1 MCFQI
6 YALMTAKDVDEGL
19 SLLRK
24 VVEIKG
30 GEFFT
35 NIQKSDPHVF
45 WRELKSWGAYLGK
58 VFVTVVPHK
67 DSALEAAADYMV
79 QVGYLLTLLCSYSWL
94 FFSRVTI
101 C

>member
-1 MCFQI
+1 MILIFVCFQI

-35 NIQKSDPHVF
+35 KIQKSDPHVF
-45 WRELKSWGAYLGK
+45 WRELKSWGPYLGK
-58 VFVTVVPHK
+58 VFLTDISDMV
-67 DSALEAAADYMV
+67 ALCEKLKSSDPIIF
-79 QVGYLLTLLCSYSWL
+79 QFW
-94 FFSRVTI
+94 I
-101 C
+101 

>member
-1 MCFQI
+1 
-6 YALMTAKDVDEGL
+6 MTAKDMDEGL

-24 VVEIKG
+24 VVEIKVKDHY
-30 GEFFT
+30 EFFT
-35 NIQKSDPHVF
+35 KIQKSDPHVF

-79 QVGYLLTLLCSYSWL
+79 KVGYLLTFLCSYSWL
-94 FFSRVTI
+94 FLSRVMI
-101 C
+101 W